1 MNISSWTC
9 SETSSQKNKK
19 QLSSTLMTG
28 RQITEM
34 ICDHF
39 KISYTDGTVLDLSD
53 HLRIE
58 LKNDSVQSFDTK
70 MGRNDHRDEE
80 TKR

>member
-1 MNISSWTC
+1 
-9 SETSSQKNKK
+9 
-19 QLSSTLMTG
+19 MTG

-70 MGRNDHRDEE
+70 WDETIIPMNKQPDDESGRICVSGKSIMRRRSSRCLH
-80 TKR
+80 